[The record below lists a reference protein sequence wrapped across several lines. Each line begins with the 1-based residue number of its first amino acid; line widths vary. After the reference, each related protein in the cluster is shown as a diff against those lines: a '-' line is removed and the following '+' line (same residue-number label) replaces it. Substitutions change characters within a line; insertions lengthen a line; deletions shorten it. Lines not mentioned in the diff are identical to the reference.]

1 MKHFYFYFLL
11 LFGLFYQSNLHAQFC
26 PPTGFTNGTALFF
39 FYDSGTSDCVDRP
52 NQVSVGASVFSLG
65 DCGDIFSVYNLSSG
79 DPLTTFSPFTVDFG
93 FGTCEYTDGNLT
105 NQTLSTAQM
114 DVVLKTLRL
123 YPNPVNSGNTLNV
136 SLGSSITG
144 TIKIYSITGKL
155 VYNKNIDNFKTSSI
169 DVSSFNNGVYLLKIE
184 TDITSIS
191 KKVIIN
197 K

>member
-1 MKHFYFYFLL
+1 MKHIYFYFLL
-11 LFGLFYQSNLHAQFC
+11 LIGLLYQSNLHAQFC
-26 PPTGFTNGTALFF
+26 PPTGFTNGAALYF

-52 NQVSVGASVFSLG
+52 SQVSVGASVFSLG

-79 DPLTTFSPFTVDFG
+79 SPLTTFSPFTADFG

-105 NQTLSTAQM
+105 NQTLTVAQM

-136 SLGSSITG
+136 SLGSSISG

-155 VYNKNIDNFKTSSI
+155 IYNKTTDNLKTSNI
-169 DVSSFNNGVYLLKIE
+169 DVSGLSNGVYLLKLE
-184 TDITSIS
+184 TDLTSIS